1 MSGPGQIGRLLI
13 LFGLLL
19 IADGGIVLVLG
30 RFGFFKLP
38 GDLDFGGKSW
48 RVFIPLTSCI
58 ILSLLLTIL
67 FWVISYFR
75 R

>member
-13 LFGLLL
+13 FFGLLL
-19 IADGGIVLVLG
+19 TAVGGIVLVLG
-30 RFGFFKLP
+30 KFGFFKLP
-38 GDLDFGGKSW
+38 GDLDFGGKNW

-58 ILSLLLTIL
+58 ILSLFLTIL
-67 FWVISYFR
+67 FWVVSYFR